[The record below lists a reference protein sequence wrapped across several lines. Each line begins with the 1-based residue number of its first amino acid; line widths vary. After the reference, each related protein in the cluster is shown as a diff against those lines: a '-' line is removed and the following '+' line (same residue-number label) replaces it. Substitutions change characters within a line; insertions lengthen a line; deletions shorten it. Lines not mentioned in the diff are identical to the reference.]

1 MNHRLKSVL
10 LASVFCGL
18 LTALALPAVAFAYAP
33 YRVPPRLPQA
43 RSAHVRS
50 LLRGSHLTAKQ
61 GWIVVRLS
69 GAPYRIGFQNG
80 YLTAQSTHYCILDY
94 IGAPGSGFRGRS
106 ERIARLVWPK
116 VPREYQRELRGIADG
131 LHAAGYRGDTL
142 WDVVAANDWADQD
155 CYASLLHGGPAKS
168 ASAPSSIRHKGAKG
182 GCSAFIASGT
192 ATRDGLPV
200 MGHNTWTG
208 IQDSFMNNVI
218 FYVHPSRGFD
228 FCYQTTG
235 GQIWSGNDWYE
246 NSAGLLLT
254 ETTLADSVYN
264 PKGIPVFV
272 RARRAAQ
279 YDRTV
284 QQCVRTLLRRNNG
297 AYSNEWLIGDA
308 SGAIA
313 SLQLGCHA
321 HDLTVTRN
329 GFLGS
334 SNFDWGAKTR
344 AEEGSIADPYKPAG
358 VDYARYLR
366 WGQLRAQYYGQIDA
380 TIGRAM
386 EADTFDSYLG
396 ETRPDGRTISGEP
409 ENATPG
415 LLHWDSWVLSPCGAT
430 DAKVCTEDMA
440 THGLRL
446 WARWGHPSGDAFDAG
461 QFFKGRPQWAANHGR
476 FAVFGLQ
483 TFAAQTPRQWA
494 MVARP

>member
-1 MNHRLKSVL
+1 MDRRMESVSLVSLVCAL
-10 LASVFCGL
+10 LIACAAPAAAS
-18 LTALALPAVAFAYAP
+18 AYAP
-33 YRVPPRLPQA
+33 YRVPAKAPKA
-43 RSAHVRS
+43 RSANVRA
-50 LLRGSHLTAKQ
+50 LLRGSSLANQQ

-69 GAPYRIGFQNG
+69 GAPYKVGFQNG
-80 YLTAQSTHYCILDY
+80 FLTAQSTHYCILDD
-94 IGAPGSGFRGRS
+94 IGAPGSGYRTKS

-116 VPREYQRELRGIADG
+116 VPREYQREMRGIADG

-155 CYASLLHGGPAKS
+155 CYATLLHSGAAKS
-168 ASAPSSIRHKGAKG
+168 ASAPTSIRHKGAKG

-192 ATRDGLPV
+192 ATSDGLPV

-228 FCYQTTG
+228 FSYQTTG

-254 ETTLADSVYN
+254 ETTLADSVYD
-264 PKGIPVFV
+264 PTGIPVFV
-272 RARRAAQ
+272 RAREAAQ

-284 QQCVRTLLRRNNG
+284 QECVRTLLHRNNG
-297 AYSNEWLIGDA
+297 AYSNEWLMGDA
-308 SGAIA
+308 SGTIA
-313 SLQLGCHA
+313 SLQLGCYA

-329 GFLGS
+329 GFFGS
-334 SNFDWGAKTR
+334 SNFDWGANTR
-344 AEEGSIADPYKPAG
+344 AEEGSIADPFKPAV

-366 WGQLRAQYYGQIDA
+366 WGQLKTQYYGQIDA
-380 TIGRAM
+380 AAGRTM

-396 ETRPDGRTISGEP
+396 EVRPDGRTICGEP

-415 LLHWDSWVLSPCGAT
+415 LLKWDSWVLSPCGAT
-430 DAKVCTEDMA
+430 DAKVTTEAMA
-440 THGLRL
+440 LHGLQM
-446 WARWGHPSGDAFDAG
+446 WARWGHPSGDSFDAG
-461 QFFKGRPQWAANHGR
+461 RFLAGRPRWAANHGR
-476 FAVFGLQ
+476 FAVFGLR
-483 TFAAQTPRQWA
+483 TFAAQTPRPWT
-494 MVARP
+494 VVSRS